1 MRELP
6 EKLPREKA
14 AELLKR
20 ALDSIFVH
28 YVHADTAPR
37 TCIVHVVEL
46 DAALAVPALGLSS
59 IFRDWLVVVCCELSS
74 VIIGFSPA
82 STEDTASLILVTNG
96 PRKMSELS
104 GSLTQHMPGYLHSY
118 AMHFG
123 FHLNPPL
130 HSFQAPTFGG
140 CP

>member
-28 YVHADTAPR
+28 YVHADTASR

-46 DAALAVPALGLSS
+46 DAALAVPALGLRS

-96 PRKMSELS
+96 PRRCQCCQE
-104 GSLTQHMPGYLHSY
+104 HLHNICLVISI
-118 AMHFG
+118 AMQCILVFI
-123 FHLNPPL
+123 
-130 HSFQAPTFGG
+130 
-140 CP
+140 